1 MPVPKIIALDE
12 PQRQS
17 STTLWYAV
25 HTRYQHESSVHSLLC
40 LKGFE
45 TFFPTYKSIRSWKD
59 RKKEMDAPLFPGY
72 VFVADAHVDRLRVL
86 STLGVCAIVSFA
98 GIPAIIPN
106 HEIDSMRRAIAGPY
120 PVEPH
125 IYLKEGDRV
134 RIARGPLTG
143 VEGILVRKKAGLR
156 LVISVDMLGRAA
168 AMEIEGASIE
178 PVARQPQQQ
187 ARGSLVAPP
196 VAPGAEMMQ

>member
-1 MPVPKIIALDE
+1 MPGSETTALDE
-12 PQRQS
+12 SLRQNS
-17 STTLWYAV
+17 TLWCAV
-25 HTRYQHESSVHSLLC
+25 HTRYQHESSVHSLLS

-45 TFFPTYKSIRSWKD
+45 TFLPTYKTVRRWKD

-72 VFVADAHVDRLRVL
+72 VFVGNAHEDRLRIL
-86 STLGVCAIVSFA
+86 STLGVCAIVSVA
-98 GIPAIIPN
+98 GTPAIIPH
-106 HEIDSMRRAIAGPY
+106 HEIDAIRRAIAGPY

-125 IYLKEGDRV
+125 VYLKEGDRV

-143 VEGILVRKKAGLR
+143 VEGILVRKKAALR

-178 PVARQPQQQ
+178 PVVRQPHQPP
-187 ARGSLVAPP
+187 RGSGVTPHVASNT
-196 VAPGAEMMQ
+196 EFMQ